1 MPDENGSRV
10 NNGMNPTGDIVNSL
24 LSELKNTFVGAFQQ
38 QNELLTKIL
47 NQQKTTTNYV
57 STFNRFGTKSVKDIL
72 NQIEDLEYNLSRLQ
86 THTDSEITKLRQDS
100 KKPVKSIDSLGI
112 GKQLAIFEKYQKELE
127 RIEQERIKQS
137 KEAEATIQK
146 LESSIQSYQ
155 KQRSELDP
163 SKDQELINKLNTEI
177 NSLTTQIHDVA
188 NAVQENVSAAVEQAT
203 RDKDIELDRQQRNL
217 DKLIRSFDLAQQ
229 GNQELASISS
239 SFGSFISKQQ
249 EQETRENA
257 NEEFMKAV
265 KLQKETLTKYLKQ
278 INDKLK
284 QDKSLTK
291 EERELL
297 GKQKQL
303 TIDQINYLRNLNPV
317 SDIWK
322 KAGQDMKQVGKD
334 LASGLLNTTLGLLK
348 NRFLESYEKGF
359 QSVYSS
365 LESTRNTISARMG
378 LNQGAFEDL
387 INDLQKDLTSQ
398 NLEGVMSVVDLQ
410 EALVSL
416 SSAGITDKELLK
428 ELTMDMAELKASGS
442 SLDLSNEETLSRI
455 VNLVKQGTTTE
466 QLRSFFE
473 TSAAQERVI
482 RKQYGGDTALVHGG
496 FNTILNQVL
505 DIGSAYGRSMEQISE
520 DLGSSIAVA
529 QQAYNKGLS
538 YDYFISRLTGIS
550 QKSPQ
555 ELNTE
560 EKIAFTQGATPG
572 LMATSGLGAAY
583 EKIINATDTLTGM
596 ISANVDFAGA
606 ATSSLGV
613 GMTTTE
619 ALRYGRSGGVTQ
631 TSIDESTI
639 QEMAKSTT
647 KALQEA
653 DWVSQ
658 TEKVMN
664 KAENAMTDLAQTAE
678 EYYEGD
684 KAFLEIGHN
693 LESTTGKI
701 LEILANAGVGTLK
714 TALTG
719 GSTVA
724 AGAGSAAAATGKLG
738 GLVTKAKGVMSGTL
752 GTGAS
757 TAIKS
762 LGVLGGIGIAG
773 YNIVQDISDGGGIKD
788 VLSDPDVY
796 MGVGTAVGSAIA
808 GPLGGLVG
816 GLVGKVGG
824 ETGTW
829 LAKNFGEPLGDL
841 LGDWFVA
848 DNIANFNNAV
858 LTLQEGASRML
869 DSATAQYASLTEQE
883 TTFKNFDTNQKRL
896 YLLENGNLTAEE
908 ANNKDTSDINKI
920 FKNLVLQELEA
931 KRKEAAFEVQK
942 KAFVKENAAGLTQIR
957 DDFGDISKLSS
968 TKDELTGISQ
978 QETNIYSRLGSEA
991 TSSLISMVS
1000 EFGTEGDVE
1009 SIVTQIAGDSLS
1021 SKEKGMYVDYIE
1033 GILERKKK
1041 YEEANEE
1048 FQEKWKKAKASA
1060 NSNDITTILL
1070 KYSEMYASDMT
1081 ESSMPAIK
1089 GGWETPE
1096 LVNGLP
1102 VLDYNG
1108 LYSEAK
1114 YMNKFA
1120 SGLTRVP
1127 SNNYPALL
1135 HEGERVLTKRESDVY
1150 NEMSSYAMSQIS
1162 SMASNSYSTAYS
1174 SKLDSESIN
1183 RSINNQTSSVEQLLK
1198 QIIQML
1204 QSISI
1209 NVRGS
1214 GIDKGNSS
1222 ILRMNSNITQLNT
1235 AT

>member
-1 MPDENGSRV
+1 MPDENGNKI
-10 NNGMNPTGDIVNSL
+10 NNGMNPTGDIVNRL
-24 LSELKNTFVGAFQQ
+24 LLELKNTFVGAFQQ

-57 STFNRFGTKSVKDIL
+57 STFNRFGTKSVRDIL

-127 RIEQERIKQS
+127 RIEKERIKQS

-177 NSLTTQIHDVA
+177 NSLTTQIQDVA

-203 RDKDIELDRQQRNL
+203 RNKDIELDRQQRNL

-303 TIDQINYLRNLNPV
+303 TIDQINYLHNLNPV

-455 VNLVKQGTTTE
+455 INLVKQGTTTE
-466 QLRSFFE
+466 QLRTFFRAA
-473 TSAAQERVI
+473 SAEERGV
-482 RKQYGGDTALVHGG
+482 RDAFGSDTALVHGG

-505 DIGSAYGRSMEQISE
+505 DIGSAYGRSMEQIAD
-520 DLGSSIAVA
+520 DLNSSITVA
-529 QQAYNKGLS
+529 QAGVKAGLDN
-538 YDYFISRLTGIS
+538 DYFVSRLADIA

-555 ELNTE
+555 ELSKE
-560 EKIAFTQGATPG
+560 ELISYTQGVTPSTIMEEG
-572 LMATSGLGAAY
+572 FEEAY
-583 EKIINATDTLTGM
+583 KKLIS
-596 ISANVDFAGA
+596 SANVIAGNA
-606 ATSSLGV
+606 ASNPDIAASVLSAYSSA
-613 GMTTTE
+613 MTTSG
-619 ALRYGRSGGVTQ
+619 ALRYGKSEGITQ

-684 KAFLEIGHN
+684 KAFLEIGHT
-693 LESTTGKI
+693 LVDTTSKI
-701 LEILANAGVGTLK
+701 LNILANAGVSTLK

-719 GSTVA
+719 GGTVVAGA
-724 AGAGSAAAATGKLG
+724 AGMAGKLG
-738 GLVTKAKGVMSGTL
+738 GVVGKVAPFAVGSSGTVS
-752 GTGAS
+752 GTIG
-757 TAIKS
+757 KS
-762 LGVLGGIGIAG
+762 LGVLGGLGITG
-773 YNIVQDISDGGGIKD
+773 YNLYQDIKAGEGLEGVLTDTGIWT
-788 VLSDPDVY
+788 
-796 MGVGTAVGSAIA
+796 GIGTTLGSAIL
-808 GPLGGLVG
+808 GPLGGAAG
-816 GLVGKVGG
+816 GLLFKGASSLGN
-824 ETGTW
+824 
-829 LAKNFGEPLGDL
+829 LLGDK
-841 LGDWFVA
+841 LGDWFVS
-848 DNIANFNNAV
+848 DDSLVFSNAV
-858 LTLQEGASRML
+858 AQLQEAATKL
-869 DSATAQYASLTEQE
+869 YDSAKEEYNNITEQE
-883 TTFKNFDTNQKRL
+883 NTYKSFDSNQRKL
-896 YLLENGNLTAEE
+896 YLLQTGQYDAEQLATMKE
-908 ANNKDTSDINKI
+908 QDINDEFLK
-920 FKNLVLQELEA
+920 LVTQQYENE
-931 KRKEAAFEVQK
+931 KKEAALELQK
-942 KAFVKENAAGLTQIR
+942 QAFIKQNADKLVGLHEDMGKIR
-957 DDFGDISKLSS
+957 KMSTETDASGSS
-968 TKDELTGISQ
+968 EMERAITA
-978 QETNIYSRLGSEA
+978 RLGKESV
-991 TSSLISMVS
+991 SSLVQMASMDGMSAEQIV
-1000 EFGTEGDVE
+1000 GDMASDLGIQE
-1009 SIVTQIAGDSLS
+1009 KD
-1021 SKEKGMYVDYIE
+1021 KEVYVQYVE
-1033 GILERKKK
+1033 GIMNRKKK
-1041 YEEANEE
+1041 YEAANKE
-1048 FQEKWKKAKASA
+1048 FQEKWKQAADKTSDKSSFGILASYIKEFGISPNVIIA
-1060 NSNDITTILL
+1060 NDNVSPL
-1070 KYSEMYASDMT
+1070 
-1081 ESSMPAIK
+1081 
-1089 GGWETPE
+1089 

-1102 VLDYNG
+1102 NLEDSGGMY
-1108 LYSEAK
+1108 YE
-1114 YMNKFA
+1114 NKFVGRYR

-1127 SNNYPALL
+1127 SNNYPAIL

>member
-1 MPDENGSRV
+1 MPDENGSRI
-10 NNGMNPTGDIVNSL
+10 NNGMNPTGDIVNTL
-24 LSELKNTFVGAFQQ
+24 LIELKNTFVGAFQQ
-38 QNELLTKIL
+38 QNKLLTDIL
-47 NQQKTTTNYV
+47 TQQKA
-57 STFNRFGTKSVKDIL
+57 STSYTSGFTRFGNKSVKDIL
-72 NQIEDLEYNLSRLQ
+72 NQLEDLDENLERLL
-86 THTDSEITKLRQDS
+86 THTNSEIYKLRNDA
-100 KKPVKSIDSLGI
+100 KKPVKSVDSLGL
-112 GKQLAIFEKYQKELE
+112 GKQISILERYQEKLLGIQSEITEKFSDEIEKIKKLSDQVQIKKEQLQKEKTSPSKGSEE
-127 RIEQERIKQS
+127 RVR
-137 KEAEATIQK
+137 A
-146 LESSIQSYQ
+146 LESSIESLTRNMMGIADVIQDAVSEQ
-155 KQRSELDP
+155 VEQITREKNRELD
-163 SKDQELINKLNTEI
+163 K
-177 NSLTTQIHDVA
+177 
-188 NAVQENVSAAVEQAT
+188 
-203 RDKDIELDRQQRNL
+203 QQRNL

-249 EQETRENA
+249 EQETKENA

-291 EERELL
+291 EEKELL

-466 QLRSFFE
+466 QLRTFFRAA
-473 TSAAQERVI
+473 SAEERGV
-482 RKQYGGDTALVHGG
+482 RDAFGSDTALVHGG

-505 DIGSAYGRSMEQISE
+505 DIGSAYGRSMEQIAD
-520 DLGSSIAVA
+520 DLNSSITVA
-529 QQAYNKGLS
+529 QAGVKAGLDN
-538 YDYFISRLTGIS
+538 DYFVSRLANIA

-555 ELNTE
+555 ELSKE
-560 EKIAFTQGATPG
+560 ELISYTQGVTPSTIMEEG
-572 LMATSGLGAAY
+572 FEETYKKLISSANIIAGNAASNPDIAASVLSAYGSAMTTSG
-583 EKIINATDTLTGM
+583 
-596 ISANVDFAGA
+596 
-606 ATSSLGV
+606 
-613 GMTTTE
+613 
-619 ALRYGRSGGVTQ
+619 ALRYGKSEGITQ

-664 KAENAMTDLAQTAE
+664 KAENAMTDLAQIAE
-678 EYYEGD
+678 RNYEGD
-684 KAFLEIGHN
+684 KAFLEIGHKLVN
-693 LESTTGKI
+693 TTGKI
-701 LEILANAGVGTLK
+701 LEILANAGVSTLK

-719 GSTVA
+719 GGTAVAGA
-724 AGAGSAAAATGKLG
+724 AGAAGMAGKLG
-738 GLVTKAKGVMSGTL
+738 GVIGKVAPFAVGSSGTVS
-752 GTGAS
+752 GTIG
-757 TAIKS
+757 KS
-762 LGVLGGIGIAG
+762 LGVLGGLGITG
-773 YNIVQDISDGGGIKD
+773 YNLYQDIKAGEGLEGVLTDTGIWT
-788 VLSDPDVY
+788 
-796 MGVGTAVGSAIA
+796 GIGTTLGSAIL
-808 GPLGGLVG
+808 GPLGGAAG
-816 GLVGKVGG
+816 GLLFKGASSLGN
-824 ETGTW
+824 
-829 LAKNFGEPLGDL
+829 LLGDK
-841 LGDWFVA
+841 LGDWFVS
-848 DNIANFNNAV
+848 DDSLVFSNAV
-858 LTLQEGASRML
+858 AQLQEAATKL
-869 DSATAQYASLTEQE
+869 YDSAKAEYNNITEQE
-883 TTFKNFDTNQKRL
+883 NTYKSFDSNQRKL
-896 YLLENGNLTAEE
+896 YLLQTGQYDAEQLATMKE
-908 ANNKDTSDINKI
+908 QDINDEFLK
-920 FKNLVLQELEA
+920 LVTQQYENE
-931 KRKEAAFEVQK
+931 KKEAALELQK
-942 KAFVKENAAGLTQIR
+942 QAFIKQNADKLVGLHEDMGKIR
-957 DDFGDISKLSS
+957 KMSTETDESGSS
-968 TKDELTGISQ
+968 EMERAITA
-978 QETNIYSRLGSEA
+978 RLGKESV
-991 TSSLISMVS
+991 SSLVQMASMDGMSAEQIV
-1000 EFGTEGDVE
+1000 GDMASDLGIQE
-1009 SIVTQIAGDSLS
+1009 KD
-1021 SKEKGMYVDYIE
+1021 KEVYVQYVE
-1033 GILERKKK
+1033 GIMNRKKK
-1041 YEEANEE
+1041 YEAANKE
-1048 FQEKWKKAKASA
+1048 FQEKWKQAADKTSDKSSFGILASYIKEFGISPNVIIA
-1060 NSNDITTILL
+1060 NDNVSPL
-1070 KYSEMYASDMT
+1070 
-1081 ESSMPAIK
+1081 
-1089 GGWETPE
+1089 

-1102 VLDYNG
+1102 NLEDSGGMY
-1108 LYSEAK
+1108 YE
-1114 YMNKFA
+1114 NKFVGRYR

-1127 SNNYPALL
+1127 SNNYPAIL

-1162 SMASNSYSTAYS
+1162 SMASNSYSTAYN